1 MCSYLTG
8 SLSLI
13 HFSLFKLSTIK
24 WTWNVCDIP
33 TLTNRVTTERYYFFH
48 VYLHFCTVGNS
59 RTQIVQIIESF
70 VACVS
75 FFNLRDFRL
84 QIVDAFCL
92 GCLAAVNTDHTT
104 WRDVRLL
111 SLVFHRM
118 FFTRPEFVIWVL
130 HFSYTTAWLQGF
142 SNSLATPSSGQTAH
156 SGAGA
161 DWQLSSLAW
170 YISSNDIWEIA
181 IIT

>member
-59 RTQIVQIIESF
+59 RTQIVQIIESV
-70 VACVS
+70 VASVR

-92 GCLAAVNTDHTT
+92 GCLAAVNTEHTT

-118 FFTRPEFVIWVL
+118 FLHTTRVFHMGAAFLIHHCVI
-130 HFSYTTAWLQGF
+130 TRLQQLISHTKF
-142 SNSLATPSSGQTAH
+142 RTNSSLRRRRRLATQ
-156 SGAGA
+156 
-161 DWQLSSLAW
+161 
-170 YISSNDIWEIA
+170 
-181 IIT
+181 